1 MLTLGVAMTIIAF
14 LPPLPLILVL
24 CAIVGFVYGPIAPI
38 YNYVMQTRAPQHL
51 RGRVVGVMGSLAYAA
66 GPLGLVL
73 AGPLADAAG
82 LHATFLALSLPMLL
96 LGLVALSLPALRDL
110 DRDPTADPGERRRTW
125 VVKRK
130 RCRGTRVT
138 QTTTRTSR
146 SLVYQQVLDPVA
158 HSLAWS
164 SLVAAIPLLLL
175 FVLLGVLRVTAW
187 VASLISLAVAI
198 VVAVLVYGMPIG
210 QTLLAGTEGAAF
222 GFFPILWIVINAIW
236 VYQLTVETGHFDVL
250 RRSFA
255 SVSDD
260 QRIQAVLIAFS
271 FGALLEALAG
281 FGTPVAV
288 TSVMLMA
295 LGFKPLK
302 AAALALS
309 PTPRPWPSARWP
321 PRSSRWARSPNCR
334 ATRSV
339 RWSAGRRRSWRCSF
353 PLSWSRSST
362 AGEASGRPGPRR
374 SCAGSS
380 SRSPSTPPPTS
391 SRCRWPTWSRRCCRP
406 PRWSCWSAS
415 GAPAGTYTEPAVVAG
430 GAADEPT
437 PDFAERVEHP
447 DARAD
452 VVKAYAPYAIIIA
465 VFVICQITAVKKLL
479 DKATVKFQWPA
490 LDIVSP
496 KGKPVSLTEFTLNL
510 LTTPGTQ
517 MLIAGIITMI
527 ALKLSV
533 PRAVKAYGTTLHQLR
548 WAIVTVMAVLALA
561 FVMNL
566 SGQTITLGTWMAAAG
581 GAFALLS
588 PILGWLGVAVTGSD
602 TSANSLFGAL
612 QVTAANQAGLS
623 DVLMAATNSS
633 GGVLG
638 KMISPQNLAIAAA
651 AVGMNGKEG
660 DIFRRVVV
668 WSVVFLVAA
677 VHPVRAAGLA
687 GAFLDGAVVSTR
699 SIEP

>member
-1 MLTLGVAMTIIAF
+1 M
-14 LPPLPLILVL
+14 
-24 CAIVGFVYGPIAPI
+24 
-38 YNYVMQTRAPQHL
+38 
-51 RGRVVGVMGSLAYAA
+51 
-66 GPLGLVL
+66 
-73 AGPLADAAG
+73 
-82 LHATFLALSLPMLL
+82 
-96 LGLVALSLPALRDL
+96 
-110 DRDPTADPGERRRTW
+110 
-125 VVKRK
+125 
-130 RCRGTRVT
+130 
-138 QTTTRTSR
+138 
-146 SLVYQQVLDPVA
+146 YQQVLDPVA

-236 VYQLTVETGHFDVL
+236 VYQQTVETGHFDVL
-250 RRSFA
+250 RRSF
-255 SVSDD
+255 SRVSDD

-295 LGFKPLK
+295 LGFKPMK
-302 AAALALS
+302 AAVLALVANTA
-309 PTPRPWPSARWP
+309 PVAFGAMATPILTLAKVTELPSDTLGAMVGRQTPILAMLVPLVLVAIVDGWRGIRETWPAAVVCGLVFGVAQYATSNFISVPLADVVASLLSAAAVVLLVRVWRPARP
-321 PRSSRWARSPNCR
+321 
-334 ATRSV
+334 
-339 RWSAGRRRSWRCSF
+339 
-353 PLSWSRSST
+353 
-362 AGEASGRPGPRR
+362 
-374 SCAGSS
+374 
-380 SRSPSTPPPTS
+380 
-391 SRCRWPTWSRRCCRP
+391 
-406 PRWSCWSAS
+406 
-415 GAPAGTYTEPAVVAG
+415 YTEPAVVAG

-447 DARAD
+447 DSRAD

-479 DKATVKFQWPA
+479 DKATVKFQWPG

-517 MLIAGIITMI
+517 MLIAGVLTAIV
-527 ALKLSV
+527 LKLSV

-548 WAIVTVMAVLALA
+548 WAILTVMAVLALA

-623 DVLMAATNSS
+623 DILMAASNSS

-638 KMISPQNLAIAAA
+638 KMVSPQNLAIAAA

-668 WSVVFLVAA
+668 WSLLFLVLMCILSALQA
-677 VHPVRAAGLA
+677 SPVLSWM
-687 GAFLDGAVVSTR
+687 VPS
-699 SIEP
+699 

>member
-1 MLTLGVAMTIIAF
+1 
-14 LPPLPLILVL
+14 
-24 CAIVGFVYGPIAPI
+24 
-38 YNYVMQTRAPQHL
+38 
-51 RGRVVGVMGSLAYAA
+51 
-66 GPLGLVL
+66 
-73 AGPLADAAG
+73 
-82 LHATFLALSLPMLL
+82 
-96 LGLVALSLPALRDL
+96 
-110 DRDPTADPGERRRTW
+110 
-125 VVKRK
+125 
-130 RCRGTRVT
+130 
-138 QTTTRTSR
+138 
-146 SLVYQQVLDPVA
+146 VYQQVLDPVG

-198 VVAVLVYGMPIG
+198 AVAVLVYGMPIG

-236 VYQLTVETGHFDVL
+236 VYQQTVETGHFDVL
-250 RRSFA
+250 RRSF
-255 SVSDD
+255 SRVSDD

-295 LGFKPLK
+295 LGFKPMK
-302 AAALALS
+302 AAVLALVANTA
-309 PTPRPWPSARWP
+309 PVAFGAMATPILTLAKVTELPSDTLGAMVGRQTPILAVFVPLVLVAIVDGWRGIRETWPAAVVCGLVFGVAQYATSNFISVPLADVVASLLSAAAVVLLVRVWRPARP
-321 PRSSRWARSPNCR
+321 
-334 ATRSV
+334 
-339 RWSAGRRRSWRCSF
+339 
-353 PLSWSRSST
+353 
-362 AGEASGRPGPRR
+362 
-374 SCAGSS
+374 
-380 SRSPSTPPPTS
+380 
-391 SRCRWPTWSRRCCRP
+391 
-406 PRWSCWSAS
+406 
-415 GAPAGTYTEPAVVAG
+415 YTEPAVVAG

-437 PDFAERVEHP
+437 PEFAQRVEHP
-447 DARAD
+447 DSRSD

-479 DKATVKFQWPA
+479 DKATVKFQWPG

-496 KGKPVSLTEFTLNL
+496 KGKPVTLTEFTLNL

-517 MLIAGIITMI
+517 MLIAGILTAIV
-527 ALKLSV
+527 LKLSV

-623 DVLMAATNSS
+623 DVLMAASNSS

-638 KMISPQNLAIAAA
+638 KMVSPQNLAIAAA

-668 WSVVFLVAA
+668 WSLLFLLLMCVLSALQA
-677 VHPVRAAGLA
+677 SPVLSWM
-687 GAFLDGAVVSTR
+687 VPS
-699 SIEP
+699 

>member
-1 MLTLGVAMTIIAF
+1 
-14 LPPLPLILVL
+14 
-24 CAIVGFVYGPIAPI
+24 
-38 YNYVMQTRAPQHL
+38 
-51 RGRVVGVMGSLAYAA
+51 
-66 GPLGLVL
+66 
-73 AGPLADAAG
+73 
-82 LHATFLALSLPMLL
+82 
-96 LGLVALSLPALRDL
+96 
-110 DRDPTADPGERRRTW
+110 
-125 VVKRK
+125 
-130 RCRGTRVT
+130 
-138 QTTTRTSR
+138 
-146 SLVYQQVLDPVA
+146 VYQQVLDPVG

-198 VVAVLVYGMPIG
+198 AVAVLVYGMPIG

-236 VYQLTVETGHFDVL
+236 VYQQTVETGHFDVL
-250 RRSFA
+250 RRSF
-255 SVSDD
+255 SRVSDD

-295 LGFKPLK
+295 LGFKPIK
-302 AAALALS
+302 AAVLALVANTA
-309 PTPRPWPSARWP
+309 PVAFGAMATPILTLAKVTELPSDTLGAMVGRQTPILAVFVPLVLVAIVDGWRGIRETWPAAVVCGLVFGVAQYATSNFISVPLADVVASLLSAAAVVLLVRVWRPARP
-321 PRSSRWARSPNCR
+321 
-334 ATRSV
+334 
-339 RWSAGRRRSWRCSF
+339 
-353 PLSWSRSST
+353 
-362 AGEASGRPGPRR
+362 
-374 SCAGSS
+374 
-380 SRSPSTPPPTS
+380 
-391 SRCRWPTWSRRCCRP
+391 
-406 PRWSCWSAS
+406 
-415 GAPAGTYTEPAVVAG
+415 YTEPAVVAG

-437 PDFAERVEHP
+437 PEFAQRVEHP
-447 DARAD
+447 DSRSD

-479 DKATVKFQWPA
+479 DKATVKFQWPG

-496 KGKPVSLTEFTLNL
+496 KGKPVTLTEFTLNL

-517 MLIAGIITMI
+517 MLIAGILTAIV
-527 ALKLSV
+527 LKLSV

-602 TSANSLFGAL
+602 TSSNSLFGAL

-623 DVLMAATNSS
+623 DVLMAASNSS

-638 KMISPQNLAIAAA
+638 KMVSPQNLAIAAA

-668 WSVVFLVAA
+668 WSLLFLLLMCILSALQA
-677 VHPVRAAGLA
+677 SPVLSWM
-687 GAFLDGAVVSTR
+687 VPS
-699 SIEP
+699 

>member
-1 MLTLGVAMTIIAF
+1 M
-14 LPPLPLILVL
+14 
-24 CAIVGFVYGPIAPI
+24 
-38 YNYVMQTRAPQHL
+38 
-51 RGRVVGVMGSLAYAA
+51 
-66 GPLGLVL
+66 
-73 AGPLADAAG
+73 
-82 LHATFLALSLPMLL
+82 
-96 LGLVALSLPALRDL
+96 
-110 DRDPTADPGERRRTW
+110 
-125 VVKRK
+125 
-130 RCRGTRVT
+130 
-138 QTTTRTSR
+138 
-146 SLVYQQVLDPVA
+146 YQQVLDPVA

-164 SLVAAIPLLLL
+164 SLIAAIPLVLL
-175 FVLLGVLRVTAW
+175 FLLLGVLRVTAW
-187 VASLISLAVAI
+187 VASLISLAVSL
-198 VVAVLVYGMPIG
+198 VVAVAVYGMPIG
-210 QTLLAGTEGAAF
+210 QALLAGTEGAAF

-302 AAALALS
+302 AAALALTANTA
-309 PTPRPWPSARWP
+309 PVAFGAMATPILTLGKVTELPSETLGAMVGRQTPILALFVPLVLVAIVDGWRGIRDTWPAAVLCGLVFALAQYATSNFVSVPLADVVASLLSAAAVVLLVRVWRP
-321 PRSSRWARSPNCR
+321 SRPYS
-334 ATRSV
+334 
-339 RWSAGRRRSWRCSF
+339 
-353 PLSWSRSST
+353 
-362 AGEASGRPGPRR
+362 
-374 SCAGSS
+374 
-380 SRSPSTPPPTS
+380 
-391 SRCRWPTWSRRCCRP
+391 
-406 PRWSCWSAS
+406 
-415 GAPAGTYTEPAVVAG
+415 EPAMVAG
-430 GAADEPT
+430 GAVDSPT
-437 PDFAERVEHP
+437 PEFAQRVEHP
-447 DARAD
+447 DSRAD
-452 VVKAYAPYAIIIA
+452 IVKAYAPYAIIIA

-479 DKATVKFQWPA
+479 DKATVKFGWPG
-490 LDIVSP
+490 LEILSP
-496 KGKPVSLTEFTLNL
+496 KGKPVSLTDFTLNL

-527 ALKLSV
+527 VLKVSV

-548 WAIVTVMAVLALA
+548 WAIITVMTVLALA

-566 SGQTITLGTWMAAAG
+566 SGQTITLGTWMAGAG

-602 TSANSLFGAL
+602 TSSNSLFGAL

-623 DVLMAATNSS
+623 DVLMAASNSS

-660 DIFRRVVV
+660 DIFRRVVI
-668 WSVVFLVAA
+668 WSVVFLVLLCALSA
-677 VHPVRAAGLA
+677 LQASPVLSWM
-687 GAFLDGAVVSTR
+687 V
-699 SIEP
+699 PQ